1 MTRRM
6 RTFIL
11 HGSVLLGLA
20 MVGVKAHP
28 QDGKKVSWDCYGDI
42 APATTE
48 QLLHMRGITG
58 PGADTI
64 EVRSRLNQKHV
75 LLTLTATAPAAQ
87 DSSAVTR
94 FYNDP
99 SGQRWSY
106 RYANGIASLLMI
118 DTNNGLLCTPA

>member
-6 RTFIL
+6 RTSIL
-11 HGSVLLGLA
+11 QGSVLLGLA
-20 MVGVKAHP
+20 LVGVQVHP
-28 QDGKKVSWDCYGDI
+28 QDGNKVSWDCYGNI
-42 APATTE
+42 GPATTV
-48 QLLHMRGITG
+48 QLLHMRGMTG
-58 PGADTI
+58 PGADRI

-75 LLTLTATAPAAQ
+75 LLTLTATDPAAK
-87 DSSAVTR
+87 DSSGVTR

-118 DTNNGLLCTPA
+118 ETNNGMLCTPA